1 MPVRA
6 YVFDAYGTL
15 FDVHSAVKRQA
26 AAIGE
31 RWPALSDLWR
41 QKQLEYT
48 WIRTL
53 AGRYRDFAEVTADAL
68 DFALAS
74 IAPEHAALRQPL
86 LDAYLSLDAY
96 PDVAPALARL
106 KQAGARVAIL
116 SNGTPQMLAAAIA
129 SAGLSDLIDAT
140 YSVDALRA
148 YKTAPQVYAYA
159 AEGLRLPPADI
170 SFQSSNRWDIAG
182 AAAVGFR
189 CVWVNRRGQPDEY
202 RDLAP
207 VATIRSLAEL
217 AKL

>member
-1 MPVRA
+1 MAARA

-15 FDVHSAVKRQA
+15 FDVHSAVAGHAPK
-26 AAIGE
+26 IGE

-53 AGRYRDFAEVTADAL
+53 AGHYRDFAEVTADAL
-68 DFALAS
+68 DFALAA
-74 IAPEHAALRQPL
+74 IAPEHKALRQAL
-86 LDAYLSLDAY
+86 LDAYRSLDAF
-96 PDVAPALARL
+96 PDVADSLARL

-116 SNGTPQMLAAAIA
+116 SNGTPDMLAAAVG
-129 SAGLSDLIDAT
+129 SAGLSPLIDAT

-159 AEGLRLPPADI
+159 ASKLGLAAGEI

-182 AAAVGFR
+182 AVAFGFR
-189 CVWVNRRGQPDEY
+189 TVWVNRRGQPDEY
-202 RDLAP
+202 PDLAP
-207 VATIRSLAEL
+207 AATIRSLAEL
-217 AKL
+217 PDL